1 MEVSAAAKIYL
12 EARFSS
18 ILSKN
23 DAKIQNSQLFDEHL
37 RETFLSPEGCREER
51 ARWIATESE
60 NLRLFRALRSHARR
74 SRHRFISDY
83 EKVRILGK
91 GSFGTVQLIRHKES
105 VNDLANDASSIKTT
119 ESLDLKTLRKQVFA
133 MKIIRKSD
141 MLRKSQEGHLRAE
154 RDFLVASERSHWVVP
169 LIESFQDTEHLYLVM
184 EYMVGGDFLGLL
196 LRLEILP
203 ESMTQ
208 FYIAEMVLCVEE
220 IHRMRWIHRDVKPDN
235 FLLSSSGHLKV
246 SDFGLAFDGHWA
258 HNQKY
263 HNETRYSIADRLGIT
278 IRGDDRDS
286 EEARAEQIGM
296 LSGAQG
302 KPARADEFQR
312 PEGNLL
318 LDNLN
323 AQWKRR
329 LARTVVG
336 TSQYMAPEV
345 IQGLRYDGRCDWW
358 SIGVILYEVKP
369 SPNFAVADG
378 AVSVRTNA
386 VPEREP
392 RGNQTQDLGK
402 TPNGKPPS

>member
-1 MEVSAAAKIYL
+1 M
-12 EARFSS
+12 
-18 ILSKN
+18 
-23 DAKIQNSQLFDEHL
+23 
-37 RETFLSPEGCREER
+37 
-51 ARWIATESE
+51 ATESE
-60 NLRLFRALRSHARR
+60 HLRLFRALRSRAGGN
-74 SRHRFISDY
+74 RHRFISNY

-91 GSFGTVQLIRHKES
+91 GSFGTVQLIRHKEPI
-105 VNDLANDASSIKTT
+105 NDDTSSIKTT
-119 ESLDLKTLRKQVFA
+119 ESLDLQTLRNQVFA

-196 LRLEILP
+196 MRLEILP

-263 HNETRYSIADRLGIT
+263 HNETRYSIADRLGIR

-286 EEARAEQIGM
+286 EEARAERLGQ
-296 LSGAQG
+296 LASPG
-302 KPARADEFQR
+302 KAVKTEEFQR

-318 LDNLN
+318 LDSLN

-358 SIGVILYEVKP
+358 SIGIILYEV
-369 SPNFAVADG
+369 SISSTWFG
-378 AVSVRTNA
+378 
-386 VPEREP
+386 
-392 RGNQTQDLGK
+392 
-402 TPNGKPPS
+402 